1 MEASGYTTL
10 TRQSGLMNEL
20 RVVANNIANA
30 ATTGYRQ
37 EGLIFSEYVKWTGDG
52 ASLSMAQGNVRSL
65 SAQQGPLNQTGGRL
79 DMAIEGD
86 GFFLIETPVG
96 ERLTR
101 AGNFTLSAV
110 GDLVTP
116 DGFRVLDAGGAP
128 VFVPPDITDPGISP
142 DGTLSDGDRP
152 LAQIGLVRPLP
163 GADLLREDG
172 VMFRAEGG
180 FEPAPDS
187 RILQGFLEGSNVDPI
202 GQVALMIE
210 VQRAYEMGQSFLD
223 AENER
228 MMNALDT
235 FTR

>member
-1 MEASGYTTL
+1 
-10 TRQSGLMNEL
+10 MNEL

-37 EGLIFSEYVKWTGDG
+37 EGMVFSEYVKRTGDG

-65 SAQQGPLNQTGGRL
+65 STQQGPLSQTGGRL

-86 GFFLIETPVG
+86 GFFLIETPAG

-128 VFVPPDITDPGISP
+128 VFVPPDVTDSGISP

-152 LAQIGLVRPLP
+152 LAQIGLVRPAP
-163 GADLLREDG
+163 EADLLREDG

-180 FEPAPDS
+180 FEPAPEA

-202 GQVALMIE
+202 GQIARMIE